1 MKSNGR
7 LIVLKSKLVV
17 LQQPKSAIALPVSYN
32 CINLS
37 GLNNMYSAFMRA
49 STFVDQEEGD
59 ATEPCDTDEAI
70 EAYIVRECRGSD
82 DEDDDAM
89 EQEEEEPEPEEVPPT
104 TSEAA
109 KALTTVVA
117 FLEADTDSHVV
128 DKDIL
133 LRLYSLQQQ
142 VTIYRQ
148 RTATQ
153 TQITSFFQS
162 RHSSL

>member
-1 MKSNGR
+1 LLQAAEAFQTSA
-7 LIVLKSKLVV
+7 VV
-17 LQQPKSAIALPVSYN
+17 DEIERQID
-32 CINLS
+32 
-37 GLNNMYSAFMRA
+37 R
-49 STFVDQEEGD
+49 

-104 TSEAA
+104 ASEAA

-162 RHSSL
+162 RHPSL